1 MKKFISILLA
11 VLMITAMFAVS
22 MVSTFAAEPSN
33 GVIDDDMNS
42 GGTIVLN
49 TNDGFNNANDD
60 DMNGGG
66 TTNDMPAGTPSDGL
80 DTVSDGTPTGNTTNN
95 AGMSNDVPDD
105 MKNDTVVPETP
116 AETVTTEDSTVVE
129 SATEAENATET
140 VTTTASTKSTTA
152 TPTEKSSNINN
163 PKTGDTILY
172 AGIIL
177 AMAAACFVIVQLHAR
192 KKRSEM

>member
-11 VLMITAMFAVS
+11 VLMITAMFVVS

-42 GGTIVLN
+42 GGTTVLN
-49 TNDGFNNANDD
+49 TNDGFN
-60 DMNGGG
+60 
-66 TTNDMPAGTPSDGL
+66 NDMPAGTPSDGL

-95 AGMSNDVPDD
+95 AGMSNEVPDD